1 MQASALMLHFYN
13 SLLFKKKIVELHVLN
28 LKKKTLLEIKTY

>member
-13 SLLFKKKIVELHVLN
+13 SLLLKKKVELHMLN
-28 LKKKTLLEIKTY
+28 LKKKT

>member
-13 SLLFKKKIVELHVLN
+13 SLLLKKKVELHMLN
-28 LKKKTLLEIKTY
+28 LKKKTLLEKKNY